1 MNWQNIFAVYFK
13 ELRDSL
19 RDRRTLISTLVVP
32 TFAMPLIMGLVAF
45 VAVAAIKKTKAEL
58 PTVVLV
64 GAAQSP
70 QVRDALSSDPHLRV
84 VPFRE
89 DWQQAI
95 ANKSLRAA
103 VEIPDDFDQAVVEGR
118 PVAVNIR
125 HYEGEMASGFAVS
138 ELTRFFD
145 QRRQAV
151 IAERLQ
157 ARGIPGN
164 VITPFQVDVSN
175 VAPPEKVGGNIL
187 GGFLPYLA
195 LMLCFSGAM
204 YPAMDLTAG
213 EKERGTLETI
223 LSSPVSRTELV
234 LGKFLLVLTAALA
247 TVLCSLTS
255 MAASLS
261 LLTARMASANPAAA
275 QAGPVNFASL
285 HLGGV
290 VGCFALLFPTA
301 LLASAALMA
310 IAINARTMKEAQ
322 SYLAPLLILVVVPSM
337 LSLLPGIELNA
348 KLALVPLLNV
358 SLVSKQMVS
367 GIFHWDLI
375 ALVFFS
381 CFAYAALA
389 LAWCVRRFNSESVLF
404 RT

>member
-58 PTVVLV
+58 PTVMLV

-70 QVRDALSSDPHLRV
+70 QVREALLSDPHLRV

-89 DWQQAI
+89 GWQQAI

-261 LLTARMASANPAAA
+261 LLTARMASANPGAA
-275 QAGPVNFASL
+275 QTGPVNFASL

-290 VGCFALLFPTA
+290 VGCFALLFPIA

-375 ALVFFS
+375 ALVFVS
-381 CFAYAALA
+381 CVAYAALA
-389 LAWCVRRFNSESVLF
+389 LAWCVRRFNNESVLF